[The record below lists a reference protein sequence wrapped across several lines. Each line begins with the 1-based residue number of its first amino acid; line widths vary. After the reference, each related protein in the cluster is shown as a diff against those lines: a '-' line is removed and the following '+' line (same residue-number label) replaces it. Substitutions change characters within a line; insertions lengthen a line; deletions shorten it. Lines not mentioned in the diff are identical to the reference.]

1 MTFTFKITFGEPRIK
16 ADGASLTS
24 QHDSILRTTFS
35 CDGNGQDGVHCVYSN
50 NPEPHHEDS
59 PIQGGFT
66 DGHYII
72 EGHW

>member
-35 CDGNGQDGVHCVYSN
+35 CDGNGQDGVPLC
-50 NPEPHHEDS
+50 
-59 PIQGGFT
+59 I
-66 DGHYII
+66 
-72 EGHW
+72 